1 MSAKQ
6 DQVKVYGVGILTQD
20 GTVQPFNLTE
30 FVKHYNT
37 SMNQGSIQVA
47 VFTVNGEAISMDGY
61 LGGLVVN
68 TGVDK
73 SVYVVV
79 NNYTNKVSGYTDVGY
94 MQPLLDAEMDSE
106 GAVARPII
114 ELAGLLCYLNSSAGT
129 MAKDRALRCFN
140 TSSVSQPF
148 TGARAVDPSY
158 AGFRHP
164 NNPALWK

>member
-20 GTVQPFNLTE
+20 GTVQPLSLTE

-37 SMNQGSIQVA
+37 SMNQGCIQVA
-47 VFTVNGEAISMDGY
+47 VFTVTGEAISMDGY
-61 LGGLVVN
+61 QGGSVVN
-68 TGVDK
+68 AGVDK

-79 NNYTNKVSGYTDVGY
+79 NNYTNKVSGYTDAGY

-106 GAVARPII
+106 GTVARPII
-114 ELAGLLCYLNSSAGT
+114 ELAGLLCYLNSSAST

-140 TSSVSQPF
+140 ASSVSQPGF
-148 TGARAVDPSY
+148 GARMVT
-158 AGFRHP
+158 AGEVRFGD
-164 NNPALWK
+164 PALWK